1 MAGHRL
7 QADTP
12 EIMRTNEVD
21 PVTRTM
27 GPTFHRL
34 GSRLIRYT
42 RSAAAECFDCPLGPP
57 AN

>member
-34 GSRLIRYT
+34 GSRLI
-42 RSAAAECFDCPLGPP
+42 L
-57 AN
+57 